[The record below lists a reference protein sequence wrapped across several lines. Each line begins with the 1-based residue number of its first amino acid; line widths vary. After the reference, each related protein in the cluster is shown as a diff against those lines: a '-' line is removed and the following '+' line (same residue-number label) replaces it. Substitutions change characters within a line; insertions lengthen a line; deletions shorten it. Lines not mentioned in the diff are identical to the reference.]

1 MIIIIVSILILAIL
15 LVVILLLKKGKKDED
30 KVKKVVNSMKEK
42 IKEKV
47 NEKANDI
54 QPYNYIEP
62 EIFNIGRIPMPVYK
76 SANQCND
83 KVLYPVNELDPNANW
98 KAKKDCPC
106 YEFIQPP

>member
-1 MIIIIVSILILAIL
+1 MIIIIVSILVLVIILVIVL
-15 LVVILLLKKGKKDED
+15 LSKKKKKEED
-30 KVKKVVNSMKEK
+30 KVKKVVNS

-47 NEKANDI
+47 NDI

-62 EIFNIGRIPMPVYK
+62 EIFNVGRIPMPVYK

-83 KVLYPVNELDPNANW
+83 KVLYPVNELDPNADW